1 MIYMIYIIYIL
12 YIILYI
18 YIISYIYYIIY
29 IYILY
34 YIYMYIIY
42 IYIYMYIIYIYVYI
56 YIIYRIVITEY
67 IDTCSL
73 AIPPDPRSQGTVS
86 IPGIRGHWTHLG
98 CASAPWTTNPKEP
111 GAWPKKVVLMI

>member
-1 MIYMIYIIYIL
+1 
-12 YIILYI
+12 
-18 YIISYIYYIIY
+18 
-29 IYILY
+29 
-34 YIYMYIIY
+34 MYII
-42 IYIYMYIIYIYVYI
+42 YI

-67 IDTCSL
+67 IDNCSL